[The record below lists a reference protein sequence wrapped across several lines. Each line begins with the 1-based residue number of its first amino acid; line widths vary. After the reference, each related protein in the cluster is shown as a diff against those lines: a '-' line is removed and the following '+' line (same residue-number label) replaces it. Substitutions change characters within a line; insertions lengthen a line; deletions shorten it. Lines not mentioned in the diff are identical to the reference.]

1 MIFVLTALAGG
12 GALAVNLVL
21 AAVAAVFS
29 VFCLAWG
36 GYAETVFGRKDP
48 SQVTADEWAGQAL
61 TYIAL
66 PGLGGRELAISAAVG
81 FVLFRVMDIVKPPPA
96 RQIQRLSAGTG
107 ILLDDIIAAVY
118 ANIAAQ
124 VVLRLALHM
133 Q

>member
-66 PGLGGRELAISAAVG
+66 PGLTGRELVISAAVG
-81 FVLFRVMDIVKPPPA
+81 FFLFRVMDIVKPPPA
-96 RQIQRLSAGTG
+96 RQIQCLRAGWG

-124 VVLRLALHM
+124 LVLRLALRI

>member
-1 MIFVLTALAGG
+1 MLTALAGG
-12 GALAVNLVL
+12 GSALTVNLVL

-36 GYAETVFGRKDP
+36 GYAERVFGKKDP
-48 SQVTADEWAGQAL
+48 GQVTADEWVGQAL

-96 RQIQRLSAGTG
+96 RQIQCLPKGWG

-124 VVLRLALHM
+124 LVLRLALGM
-133 Q
+133 K